1 MLDALAL
8 GCWASAGAQK
18 TLAVGLGWLPAIL
31 LGTITAVGGGIVR
44 DVVIGRIPT
53 IFGGNTLYA
62 TCAVI
67 ASAVMVG
74 LYAADLRPLGLIV
87 STLLGAALVLLARRR
102 DWHLPE
108 SYAWRP
114 RPPDVG
120 ARARWPGRDSLTR
133 VRDRRGA

>member
-1 MLDALAL
+1 M

-18 TLAVGLGWLPAIL
+18 TLAVGLGWLPAVL

-74 LYAADLRPLGLIV
+74 LYAADLVSLGLIV
-87 STLLGAALVLLARRR
+87 ATLTGAALVLLARWR

-114 RPPDVG
+114 QRP
-120 ARARWPGRDSLTR
+120 DSLAR
-133 VRDRRGA
+133 VRSEARLRRRR